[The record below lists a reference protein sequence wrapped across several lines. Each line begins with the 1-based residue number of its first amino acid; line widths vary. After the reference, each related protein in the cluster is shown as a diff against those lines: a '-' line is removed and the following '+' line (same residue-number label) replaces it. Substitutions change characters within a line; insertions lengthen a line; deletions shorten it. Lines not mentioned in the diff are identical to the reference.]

1 MWRKNVRKCNYC
13 YLLVIGIFVLLL
25 IGIYTYRTKSEPWK
39 IEDVYGSWKVTR
51 LIGAYKGTKGNLL
64 YGNHI
69 GRTFT
74 ITNENI
80 MDSFGVESAIEEADG
95 QICYSMQILKQDED
109 VIDVSKQENLQEF
122 QIESGIIL
130 YYAGI
135 KENSISQYTFY
146 AEHSEPNDAESE
158 IVRDYHM
165 APEFEVFSYSQ
176 KDKDKLIVSLPIGFY
191 LLERFKKQEKVENP
205 YGFWMIENLISRGN
219 SEKGGIDFYNYYG
232 QCFELS
238 ERYAGCCG
246 KTGTEVIWEKDL
258 VFREAFEKKNN
269 IQEGLGLENDKLG
282 IWYGTGKDG
291 FVIQIIPVNED
302 EIIISWEGQW
312 FSAKKV
318 PQYEESLENIEAVLY
333 GDWKIV
339 QLLGIGHVDENKE
352 LWGREDY
359 IAWWYTRS
367 VTLDHEMY
375 AEDAVTDWESASY
388 TASEFYRKFE
398 VPENMTYLFRDDD
411 VLHIGIQKVYGIEE
425 VYILINKDTLI
436 RGRNGLWYKLERV

>member
-1 MWRKNVRKCNYC
+1 MWRKNVRKCNYR

-25 IGIYTYRTKSEPWK
+25 VGIYTYRTKSEPWK

-80 MDSFGVESAIEEADG
+80 MDSFGLESAIEEADG
-95 QICYSMQILKQDED
+95 QICYSMQILKQDEN
-109 VIDVSKQENLQEF
+109 VIDISKQENLQEF

-238 ERYAGCCG
+238 EGYAGCCG

-282 IWYGTGKDG
+282 I
-291 FVIQIIPVNED
+291 
-302 EIIISWEGQW
+302 
-312 FSAKKV
+312 
-318 PQYEESLENIEAVLY
+318 
-333 GDWKIV
+333 
-339 QLLGIGHVDENKE
+339 GHVDENKE

-375 AEDAVTDWESASY
+375 VEDAVTDWESASY

-398 VPENMTYLFRDDD
+398 VPENMTYLFKDDD
-411 VLHIGIQKVYGIEE
+411 VLHIGIPKIYGIEE
-425 VYILINKDTLI
+425 VYVLINKDTLI